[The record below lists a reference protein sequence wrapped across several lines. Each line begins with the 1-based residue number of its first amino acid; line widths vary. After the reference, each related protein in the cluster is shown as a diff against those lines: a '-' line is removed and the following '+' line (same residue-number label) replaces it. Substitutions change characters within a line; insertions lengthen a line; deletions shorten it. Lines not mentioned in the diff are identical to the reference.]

1 MVKVAMV
8 SPSYLIKHCTV
19 TNMVFFEFYSLI
31 TQLAKKIF
39 LRYACEFSL
48 LEMKVTM
55 IVRLYLA
62 KINVSESANVCSNRI
77 MSYHI
82 NILYRGL
89 PGVLWLICAMI
100 LV

>member
-1 MVKVAMV
+1 MY
-8 SPSYLIKHCTV
+8 SDKHGVLQILLTDH
-19 TNMVFFEFYSLI
+19 TIGKFF
-31 TQLAKKIF
+31 
-39 LRYACEFSL
+39 L

-55 IVRLYLA
+55 IVRGYLA
-62 KINVSESANVCSNRI
+62 KINVSESANECSSRI
-77 MSYHI
+77 MTYHI